1 MKASA
6 LGSSYELPVR
16 ELGVDVAPQ
25 LSDAVDALLYGL
37 TLAAPVAPRV
47 ALRTVAEPTASG
59 SGDELALHAAPQA
72 HVSAR
77 ALAGAPA
84 NRGGDKPSEPG
95 GLSPAGLSPA
105 DVEALVRAAA
115 SRSVFAPIVPAPSA
129 AVAESSMRAA
139 PAHEPPPTPTRQLT
153 AALVSAHTSSVE
165 FGAGGADAVIEVAH
179 PELGPIRLELSFNG
193 GAVSLRALTP
203 SSATAALLRALEPSV
218 AKALATR
225 GVALRALRVDVA
237 SDSRTSLS
245 RAPRRRPDFEEEA

>member
-16 ELGVDVAPQ
+16 ELGVDVSPQ
-25 LSDAVDALLYGL
+25 LSDAVNALLYGL
-37 TLAAPVAPRV
+37 TLAAPVAPRM
-47 ALRTVAEPTASG
+47 ALRTAIEPTASG
-59 SGDELALHAAPQA
+59 AGDDLALHAATPA

-77 ALAGAPA
+77 ALAGSPA
-84 NRGGDKPSEPG
+84 NDGADE
-95 GLSPAGLSPA
+95 SPAAGSPSPS

-115 SRSVFAPIVPAPSA
+115 SRAVIVPVLPAPSA
-129 AVAESSMRAA
+129 WVAGPSTSAA
-139 PAHEPPPTPTRQLT
+139 PAHEPLPMPARQLT
-153 AALVSAHTSSVE
+153 AALVSAHAQSVE

-179 PELGPIRLELSFNG
+179 PELGPIRLELSFAG

-218 AKALATR
+218 AKALAAR

-245 RAPRRRPDFEEEA
+245 RGPRRRPDFEEEA

>member
-16 ELGVDVAPQ
+16 ELGVDVSPQ
-25 LSDAVDALLYGL
+25 LSDAVNALLYGL
-37 TLAAPVAPRV
+37 TLGAPVAPRV
-47 ALRTVAEPTASG
+47 VLRTPSEPTASG
-59 SGDELALHAAPQA
+59 AGDDLALHAAPQA

-77 ALAGAPA
+77 AFTGAPA
-84 NRGGDKPSEPG
+84 NDGAEKSAA
-95 GLSPAGLSPA
+95 PAGPSAA

-115 SRSVFAPIVPAPSA
+115 SRAVFAPIVPAPSA
-129 AVAESSMRAA
+129 WVSGSSMGAA
-139 PAHEPPPTPTRQLT
+139 PTHEPPPMPARQLT
-153 AALVSAHTSSVE
+153 AALVSAHASSVE

-179 PELGPIRLELSFNG
+179 PELGPIRLELSFAG

-203 SSATAALLRALEPSV
+203 NSATAALLRALEPSV
-218 AKALATR
+218 AKALAAR

-245 RAPRRRPDFEEEA
+245 RGPRRRPDFEEEA

>member
-25 LSDAVDALLYGL
+25 LSDAVNALLYGL

-59 SGDELALHAAPQA
+59 SGDELALHAAPLA

-84 NRGGDKPSEPG
+84 NRGGDKPSEPD
-95 GLSPAGLSPA
+95 GLSPA

-129 AVAESSMRAA
+129 SVAETSMRAA
-139 PAHEPPPTPTRQLT
+139 PAHEPPPTPTRPLT

-179 PELGPIRLELSFNG
+179 PELGPIRLELSFTG

>member
-16 ELGVDVAPQ
+16 ELGVDVSPQ
-25 LSDAVDALLYGL
+25 LSDAVNALLYGL
-37 TLAAPVAPRV
+37 TLAAPVAPRM
-47 ALRTVAEPTASG
+47 ALRTAIEPTASG
-59 SGDELALHAAPQA
+59 AGDDLALHAATPA

-77 ALAGAPA
+77 ALAGSPA
-84 NRGGDKPSEPG
+84 NDGADE
-95 GLSPAGLSPA
+95 SPAA
-105 DVEALVRAAA
+105 VRAAA
-115 SRSVFAPIVPAPSA
+115 SRAVIVPVLPAPSA
-129 AVAESSMRAA
+129 WVAGPSTSAA
-139 PAHEPPPTPTRQLT
+139 PAHEPLPMPARQLT
-153 AALVSAHTSSVE
+153 AALVSAHAQSVE

-179 PELGPIRLELSFNG
+179 PELGPIRLELSFAG

-218 AKALATR
+218 AKALAAR

-245 RAPRRRPDFEEEA
+245 RGPRRRPDFEEEA